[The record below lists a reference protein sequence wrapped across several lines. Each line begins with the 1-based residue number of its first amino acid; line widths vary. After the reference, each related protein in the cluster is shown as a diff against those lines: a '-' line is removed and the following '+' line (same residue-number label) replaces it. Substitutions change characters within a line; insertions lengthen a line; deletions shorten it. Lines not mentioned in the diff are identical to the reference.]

1 MRPAC
6 AIGLLLWATAIAA
19 GEPLYR
25 LPWEDS
31 RSFMII
37 QASDGRITTHIT
49 KATFHAVDIEMPV
62 GVPVV
67 AARAGVVEALEQGQ
81 GEHPEDE
88 PSSYEGNFVRIR
100 HGDGTAA
107 IYAHLAP
114 HSLAVKLGDAVG
126 PGQLLGRSGASGD
139 VVAPHLHFAVI
150 RRQTNAS
157 GWPEDV
163 SLPVTFFVGTPP
175 VAFPPRAAVRVT
187 AYYSGP
193 ARAPR
198 APSEWQPLVPWRAVV
213 LAPWEEIRAWC
224 LLAAWIA
231 AGIAGVAWFW
241 KFSRE

>member
-6 AIGLLLWATAIAA
+6 AIGLLFWATAIAA

-114 HSLAVKLGDAVG
+114 HGLAVKLGDPVQT
-126 PGQLLGRSGASGD
+126 GQLLGRSGASGD
-139 VVAPHLHFAVI
+139 VLAPHLHFAVI

-157 GWPEDV
+157 DG
-163 SLPVTFFVGTPP
+163 
-175 VAFPPRAAVRVT
+175 ARRFPC
-187 AYYSGP
+187 
-193 ARAPR
+193 
-198 APSEWQPLVPWRAVV
+198 Q
-213 LAPWEEIRAWC
+213 
-224 LLAAWIA
+224 
-231 AGIAGVAWFW
+231 
-241 KFSRE
+241 

>member
-6 AIGLLLWATAIAA
+6 GIGLLLWVTPIAA
-19 GEPLYR
+19 AEPLYR
-25 LPWEDS
+25 LPWNDA
-31 RSFMII
+31 RPFMIV
-37 QASDGRITTHIT
+37 QAPDGRITTHIT

-67 AARAGVVEALEQGQ
+67 AARAGIVEALEEEHGK
-81 GEHPEDE
+81 HPEEE
-88 PSSYEGNFVRIR
+88 PSSYEGNFLRIQ

-114 HSLAVKLGDAVG
+114 HSLAVKVG
-126 PGQLLGRSGASGD
+126 ETVQAGQLLGRSGASGD
-139 VVAPHLHFAVI
+139 VVQPHLHFALV

-157 GWPEDV
+157 GWSEEI
-163 SLPVTFFVGTPP
+163 SLPVTFFVGVPP

-187 AYYSGP
+187 ADYSGP
-193 ARAPR
+193 VRAPR
-198 APSEWQPLVPWRAVV
+198 APSEWQPLVPWRPIV

-231 AGIAGVAWFW
+231 AGVAGFGWFW
-241 KFSRE
+241 RFSRE